1 MICEGAWLGAGLRA
15 GLGVARSWVRGG
27 ISGEMNLGNSSREMY
42 SVHCTLHTLQCIL
55 YSL

>member
-15 GLGVARSWVRGG
+15 GLGVARSWVRSG